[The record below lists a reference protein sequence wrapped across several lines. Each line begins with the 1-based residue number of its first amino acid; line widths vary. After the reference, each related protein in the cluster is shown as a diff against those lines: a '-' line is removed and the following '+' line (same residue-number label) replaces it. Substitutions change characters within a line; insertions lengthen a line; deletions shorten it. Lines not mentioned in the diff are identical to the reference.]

1 MTVLRSGTSN
11 GSRRSVEI
19 GKVTYVSTSS
29 HRYPLGPL
37 TLFTVSLV
45 LMVTGC
51 TWRSTKRD
59 FGPHHATVTHS
70 RYVSQSLISSPER
83 RRSASMHRRH
93 HHWTSVKHP
102 HHSWATVNRRHAQF
116 LAPASLDCKLRPHPD
131 LCGYSPAQSRTIGS
145 NSLGNGES
153 NVTNDGPERK
163 VGEVR
168 VR

>member
-1 MTVLRSGTSN
+1 M
-11 GSRRSVEI
+11 SVEI
-19 GKVTYVSTSS
+19 REATYVSTSS
-29 HRYPLGPL
+29 HRYPLVPLRAIAPKLL

-45 LMVTGC
+45 LMVAGC

-70 RYVSQSLISSPER
+70 RYESQSLISSPER
-83 RRSASMHRRH
+83 RRSASMNRRH

-102 HHSWATVNRRHAQF
+102 HHSWAAVNRRQAVSI
-116 LAPASLDCKLRPHPD
+116 APASLDCKLRPHPD
-131 LCGYSPAQSRTIGS
+131 LCGYSPVQFRTIGS